1 MATRPG
7 LSVGGIWNGMLQAL
21 SGQWAVLF
29 AVAAPFT
36 LLVSMVVSLFG
47 PQPPQAMADYTPA
60 VVFWLFL
67 VPSLIGAVAQLAV
80 ARLVSRPAESPAVAL
95 RTGLAAMPA
104 YLLASLIIAVPVAMG
119 FLALIIPGLY
129 LLARFFIT
137 APVAALEGAQPM
149 DIVKRSWAL
158 TEGQGGTIL
167 VFLGLGLLFVLG
179 LSLLS
184 AGVGAAVA
192 SMFSVVGLDAIAN
205 FVDKLVPSLVGTF
218 VSIGSAAAA
227 TVIHAQ
233 LTAAG
238 AQLDDIVS

>member
-1 MATRPG
+1 MATRPS
-7 LSVGGIWNGMLQAL
+7 LSVGGIWNGMLLAL
-21 SGQWAVLF
+21 RGQWQMLF

-36 LLVSMVVSLFG
+36 LLVSMAVSLFG
-47 PQPPQAMADYTPA
+47 PQPPTKMADYTPS
-60 VVFWLFL
+60 VVFWLFML
-67 VPSLIGAVAQLAV
+67 PSLIGAVAQLAV
-80 ARLVSRPAESPAVAL
+80 ARLVANPGESPGHAL
-95 RTGLAAMPA
+95 RIGLAAMPA
-104 YLLASLIIAVPVAMG
+104 YLLASLIIAVPVALG
-119 FLALIIPGLY
+119 FLALVIPGLY
-129 LLARFFIT
+129 LMARFFIT
-137 APVAALEGAQPM
+137 APVAALEGAAPM

-192 SMFSVVGLDAIAN
+192 SMFSVMGMDAVAN
-205 FVDKLVPSLVGTF
+205 FLDKLVPSLVGTF

-233 LTAAG
+233 LTAPG
-238 AQLDDIVS
+238 AQLDDIFS